1 MAEKVLKFLASRR
14 GQNVFPRLK
23 GHNQNCISWRD
34 VFNMLKNLRKSDLVS
49 SVSGASL
56 PAFFSIVFRISQQSL
71 TQFFSNHWHDYMT
84 VKIIFFFCADTIL
97 HQCYS
102 LLKNHVVYQEYDTR
116 PHKCIKLLKLQEKLD
131 YKLQKQRIVTCVNV
145 LVNVAM
151 VVSAASIT
159 YRKLFQVFTMGM
171 DFCSNWKNQRNI
183 NSESASNAASVM
195 VGIRKKC

>member
-102 LLKNHVVYQEYDTR
+102 LLKNHVVYQE
-116 PHKCIKLLKLQEKLD
+116 LLKLQEKLD